1 MKVEILGVNVDSVT
15 MSEAVAQVSSYADT
29 KDAHIVVTPNAEILK
44 VCYDDEKVREAVNSA
59 SFISPD
65 GVGVLYAA
73 KILGTPIKEKVAGCD
88 LGYNLLVEA
97 AKKGQSVFL
106 FGAKPGVAK
115 TAGEKLCERIDG
127 LEIAGTRD
135 GYFKPEQTQEIIDEI
150 NASGAS
156 ILWVCLGAP
165 RQELWMYENKS
176 KLNVGVMLG
185 LGGSLDVYAGNVKRA
200 PKLMIKLKLE
210 WLYRLIKEPY
220 RLGRMLEIPKVFAI
234 ARKEKRKKKCRSSK

>member
-15 MSEAVAQVSSYADT
+15 MSEAVAQVSAYADT
-29 KDAHIVVTPNAEILK
+29 RDAHIVVTPNAEILK
-44 VCYDDEKVREAVNSA
+44 VCYDDEKVREAVNAA

-73 KILGTPIKEKVAGCD
+73 KILGTPVKEKVAGCD

-127 LEIAGTRD
+127 LKIAGTRD

-150 NASGAS
+150 NESGAS

-200 PKLMIKLKLE
+200 PKLMIKLRLE

-220 RLGRMLEIPKVFAI
+220 RLGRMLEIPKVFVI
-234 ARKEKRKKKCRSSK
+234 ARKEKRKKKCLSSK

>member
-29 KDAHIVVTPNAEILK
+29 RDAHIVVTPNAEILK
-44 VCYDDEKVREAVNSA
+44 VCYDDEKVREAVNAA

-73 KILGTPIKEKVAGCD
+73 KILGTPVKEKVAGCD

-127 LEIAGTRD
+127 LKIAGTRD

-150 NASGAS
+150 NESGAS

-200 PKLMIKLKLE
+200 PKLMIKLRLE

-234 ARKEKRKKKCRSSK
+234 ARKEKRKKNA